1 MRLGLIQVL
10 PGAFFP
16 PSTFSSLIHQA
27 SFTVD
32 VRCAVEDSKRPTF
45 KLLLSPWEE
54 LCVCKT
60 VQWGHQQGGS

>member
-10 PGAFFP
+10 PQAFFP
-16 PSTFSSLIHQA
+16 PSTSSSLIHQA
-27 SFTVD
+27 SFTLGVSSP
-32 VRCAVEDSKRPTF
+32 VEGSKRLTF
-45 KLLLSPWEE
+45 KLLLNLWEE